1 MLNFRELCEI
11 ALNERAS
18 DIILSANTPISLRV
32 DGELVQMNNKK
43 LSPEECRGIIESL
56 LTEKQK
62 SILLRRKELDF
73 SYSITGLS
81 RFRVNAYLQKGTLA
95 ASVRPIPIFLP
106 KFAELNLPP
115 IIEKLAFTHRGLV
128 LITGPAGSGKS
139 TTLAAM
145 IDLINSKRKCH
156 IITIEDPIEFHHE
169 NKQSIVE
176 QREIHVDTESFSAA
190 LTSVVRQTPDVI
202 MIGELRDL
210 ETISTAITAAE
221 TGHLV
226 FGTLHTIDAAQ
237 TVHRIIDVFPP
248 MQQAQVR
255 TQLAGALNSVIS
267 QQLVPMGYKK
277 GRIPA
282 VEILIST
289 SAIRNLIVNDEVR
302 QIPTAIF
309 TGREQGMQS
318 LNQSLKYLFKKG
330 SISFDVA
337 RAYSNAPG
345 EFTNSILADLE
356 PARDRKR
363 DLKKAFKNLFSK
375 IKFFKRNKSTGKK
388 ADKKK

>member
-32 DGELVQMNNKK
+32 DGEVVQMNKKK
-43 LSPEECRGIIESL
+43 LSPEECRNIIESL

-95 ASVRPIPIFLP
+95 ASIRPISIFLP
-106 KFAELNLPP
+106 KFSKLNLPP
-115 IIEKLAFTHRGLV
+115 IIEKLAFTHSGLI
-128 LITGPAGSGKS
+128 LITGPTGSGKS

-145 IDLINSKRKCH
+145 IDLINSRRKCH

-226 FGTLHTIDAAQ
+226 LSTLHTIDAAQ
-237 TVHRIIDVFPP
+237 TIHRIIDVFPP
-248 MQQAQVR
+248 MQQTQIR

-267 QQLVPMGYKK
+267 QQLVPRGYKK

-302 QIPTAIF
+302 QIPTAIS
-309 TGREQGMQS
+309 TGKEQGMQS
-318 LNQSLKYLFKKG
+318 LNQSLKALLKKG
-330 SISFDVA
+330 FINFDIA
-337 RAYSNAPG
+337 RAYSNSPT

-356 PARDRKR
+356 PS
-363 DLKKAFKNLFSK
+363 LKKKPNLKYILKNLLYRLK
-375 IKFFKRNKSTGKK
+375 IIKNRKTTGKK
-388 ADKKK
+388 SAKIN

>member
-1 MLNFRELCEI
+1 MLNFAEICEA
-11 ALNERAS
+11 ALTERAS
-18 DIILSANTPISLRV
+18 DIILSANTPISFRV
-32 DGELVQMNNKK
+32 DGEVVQMNNKK
-43 LSPEECRGIIESL
+43 LSSEECRELVESL

-73 SYSITGLS
+73 SYSLSGLS

-95 ASVRPIPIFLP
+95 ASIRPIPVFLP
-106 KFAELNLPP
+106 KFSELNLPS

-139 TTLAAM
+139 TTMAAM
-145 IDLINSKRKCH
+145 IDLINSRRKCH

-176 QREIHVDTESFSAA
+176 QREIHVDTESFSSA

-248 MQQAQVR
+248 MQQSQIR

-267 QQLVPMGYKK
+267 QQLVPLGHNK

-282 VEILIST
+282 VEVLIAT
-289 SAIRNLIVNDEVR
+289 SAVRNLIINDEVR
-302 QIPTAIF
+302 QIPTMIS
-309 TGREQGMQS
+309 TGKEQGMQS
-318 LNQSLKYLFKKG
+318 LNQSLKSLFKKG
-330 SISFDVA
+330 AISFDVA
-337 RAYSNAPG
+337 RAFSNFPT

-356 PARDRKR
+356 PDYRRKKGI
-363 DLKKAFKNLFSK
+363 LKRLL
-375 IKFFKRNKSTGKK
+375 NKLSGNKTTHKK
-388 ADKKK
+388 